1 MTNQLSI
8 QELLLDFKKNIWLSV
23 VGIGM
28 GVLISVFFTFFM
40 ISPKYSSQVD
50 VIPNQ
55 LETLEDQNAQSYIN
69 AELQMINTYKVFIK
83 SNFILTKVNKEYQK
97 THGESPK
104 ISDLKKMIDVVQTE
118 DSQIFS
124 IKVTS
129 DNPIEAR
136 DIANTT
142 AQIFAKE
149 VPNVINKA
157 KISIISDASAEYTPV
172 SPNKKIN
179 IMGGAFIGFLLA
191 TVLTSILSI
200 FGNKI
205 QSPEEIKEKHN
216 FVILGEIPYQ
226 KKKRHMQLIE
236 ETTKFFSKSDTL
248 TRRKRR
254 KEHVEN

>member
-1 MTNQLSI
+1 MKNQLSI
-8 QELLLDFKKNIWLSV
+8 QELLLDFKKNAWLSI
-23 VGIGM
+23 VGIGI
-28 GVLISVFFTFFM
+28 GVLISVFFTFFI

-55 LETLEDQNAQSYIN
+55 LETLEDQNSQSYIN

-97 THGESPK
+97 IHGESPK
-104 ISDLKKMIDVVQTE
+104 ISELKKMIDVVQTE

-129 DNPIEAR
+129 DDPVEAR
-136 DIANTT
+136 DTANIT

-149 VPNVINKA
+149 VPNVISKNK
-157 KISIISDASAEYTPV
+157 ITIISDAAAEYTPI

-179 IMGGAFIGFLLA
+179 IMAGAFIGFLI
-191 TVLTSILSI
+191 TTILTSILSI

-216 FVILGEIPYQ
+216 FVILGEIPFQ
-226 KKKRHMQLIE
+226 TKKRHRQIIE
-236 ETTKFFSKSDTL
+236 ETTKFFSRSDTVP
-248 TRRKRR
+248 RKKRR
-254 KEHVEN
+254 REHE